1 MIYSIPYMIF
11 FFFLLVLSVVV
22 SEKKEDEMLCRNLTN
37 LGIAVFLVFFG
48 CRGYIW
54 HDWTVYAVVFDKMSW
69 SDLFSYDY
77 FKHGEPVWLLFE
89 LICKTIFDNY
99 YFMAFV
105 QCMINTL
112 LLVRFFNKYSIS
124 LLFALATYVAFN
136 GFEISINLMRN
147 SMAMFIF
154 LNAIPYIEERR
165 IGRYLLLCAVATGIH
180 LSSVIYIPLY
190 FILNRNIN
198 KWVFLATVLVSNA
211 VLFSNVAIV
220 LKLAEAIG
228 ISNEILA
235 AKIEAYSDFG
245 MFGGSRFMLLQR
257 FIITM
262 MVFFY
267 YEKLKE
273 LSPHNR
279 IFINALLIYIV
290 GSYFTSEFS
299 EMSKR
304 IGILFSFSFW
314 ILCGY
319 LVKCCYYINN
329 RRLFIGF
336 MAFVLIFNTYTS
348 TAEKIKEYQNWL
360 FGTADPSEVRI
371 NSVNKNFIEIK
382 QINSNKK

>member
-1 MIYSIPYMIF
+1 MIF

-360 FGTADPSEVRI
+360 FGTADPYEVRI
-371 NSVNKNFIEIK
+371 NSFNKNFIEIK

>member
-1 MIYSIPYMIF
+1 MIYSIPYLIF
-11 FFFLLVLSVVV
+11 FIFLLVLAVIV
-22 SEKKEDEMLCRNLTN
+22 SEKKEDEALCRNLTN

-54 HDWTVYAVVFDKMSW
+54 HDWTLYAVVFDKISW
-69 SDLFSYDY
+69 SDLYMYDY
-77 FKHGEPVWLLFE
+77 FKHSEPLWLIYE
-89 LICKTIFDNY
+89 LTCKTLFDDY

-105 QCMINTL
+105 HTAINTA
-112 LLVRFFNKYSIS
+112 LLVRFFSKYSIS
-124 LLFALATYVAFN
+124 VLFALATYVAFN

-154 LNAIPYIEERR
+154 LNAIPYIEEKR
-165 IGRYLLLCAVATGIH
+165 IGRYLLLCAIATGIH
-180 LSSVIYIPLY
+180 FSSIVYIPMY

-198 KWVFLATVLVSNA
+198 KWVFLAAVLVSNA

-220 LKLAEAIG
+220 LKLAEAMG
-228 ISNEILA
+228 IDNEILA

-245 MFGGSRFMLLQR
+245 MFGVSRFMLLQR

-267 YEKLKE
+267 YDKLKE
-273 LSPHNR
+273 MSPHNR

-290 GSYFTSEFS
+290 GSYLTSEFS

-319 LVKCCYYINN
+319 LIKCCYYVNN
-329 RRLFIGF
+329 RRLFISF
-336 MAFVLIFNTYTS
+336 MSFVFLFNTYTS
-348 TAEKIKEYQNWL
+348 TAEKVMEYQNWL
-360 FGTADPSEVRI
+360 LGTADSYEVRM
-371 NSVNKNFIEIK
+371 NSFNKNFIEIK